1 MAMGATA
8 AGPAAVAATAR
19 GGLGEGDGSGDDAVQ
34 YWQLS
39 WHFSMCSW
47 VLQFV
52 ILSMSVLALLSQNS
66 ASLSTHAGG
75 EGDGGEPGGGGGDGE
90 GGGPGEGDGSG
101 DDTVQ
106 CPQLSRQATMKGSVW
121 HLLILSSSVITSLSQ
136 NSASLSTHA
145 GGEGNCSEP
154 GDSSGDGEGASGGLG
169 EGDGSGDDAVQY
181 WQLSWHFSMR
191 SRVLQFMIL
200 SMSVLALLSQNSASL
215 STHAGGEGEG
225 GEPGGGGGDGKGAS
239 SGLGEGDGSEPGSG
253 GGDGEGGGIGDDT
266 VQCPQLS

>member
-1 MAMGATA
+1 MGATA

-75 EGDGGEPGGGGGDGE
+75 EGEGGEPDGGGGD
-90 GGGPGEGDGSG
+90 S
-101 DDTVQ
+101 
-106 CPQLSRQATMKGSVW
+106 
-121 HLLILSSSVITSLSQ
+121 
-136 NSASLSTHA
+136 
-145 GGEGNCSEP
+145 
-154 GDSSGDGEGASGGLG
+154 EGASGGLG

-181 WQLSWHFSMR
+181 WQLSWHFSM
-191 SRVLQFMIL
+191 SCWVLQFMIL
-200 SMSVLALLSQNSASL
+200 SMSVLALRWQKSASL

-225 GEPGGGGGDGKGAS
+225 GE
-239 SGLGEGDGSEPGSG
+239 
-253 GGDGEGGGIGDDT
+253 
-266 VQCPQLS
+266 